1 MGVKS
6 SVYDYLVTVNIAVA
20 AKTNG
25 TINGANIDRSQ
36 YEGLDILFVTQ
47 ALTDG
52 SHIAKLQEADDNG
65 AGAPGTYADVPPGQ
79 LVLPTSAAGVNGVA
93 AVANTVK
100 RIGYAN
106 TTKRWVRPVL
116 TTTGATTGAVAG
128 ILVLQHDGRSQP
140 VSNP

>member
-36 YEGLDILFVTQ
+36 YEGIDVLFVTQ

-52 SHIAKLQEADDNG
+52 THTAKLQEADDV
-65 AGAPGTYADVPPGQ
+65 AGAPGVFSDVPASQ

-116 TTTGATTGAVAG
+116 TTSGATTGAVAG

>member
-36 YEGLDILFVTQ
+36 YEGIDVLFVTQ

-52 SHIAKLQEADDNG
+52 THTAKLQEADDV
-65 AGAPGTYADVPPGQ
+65 AGAPGVFSDVPASQ
-79 LVLPTSAAGVNGVA
+79 LVLPTSAAGVNGGA

-100 RIGYAN
+100 RIGVAKTTQARGRTAFTTSGAN
-106 TTKRWVRPVL
+106 P
-116 TTTGATTGAVAG
+116 GAVAG
-128 ILVLQHDGRSQP
+128 RLV
-140 VSNP
+140 V